1 MTRLIRSTNN
11 ANINLTPNGTGY
23 VNISSDFT
31 ALNKVSRNIIIGG
44 DFSQNPW
51 QRGTTFAAAATGSYS
66 ADRWMISYVTS
77 AVVTMSQQTDAP
89 TVAQAAIYSANCLQC
104 AVTTLDSSIATGDFF
119 SISQRIEGYNF
130 TRIAQRTFTLS
141 FWVKA
146 VKTGIY
152 CVAFTNSGSDR
163 SYVAEYTI
171 NSTAT
176 WEFKTVTVT
185 ASPSAGTWDYTSG
198 IGIRVRF
205 CLAGGATF
213 QTTANAWQTGDFH
226 CTANQV
232 NGLDSTSNTFRLAL
246 VQIEGGRVATPFE
259 VSHVSTVLRD
269 CQRYYFKTFAQGT
282 APAQSA
288 GTTGCLSYRVTTTG
302 VSPSGQ
308 KLDFPATMRT
318 TPSTIT
324 TFSTSAASADWYN
337 STLSSASGTPTT
349 TAAGDR
355 GLYVLN
361 PQVAG
366 DSGLGNQI
374 GIHVTCD
381 AEL

>member
-31 ALNKVSRNIIIGG
+31 ALNKVSKNLLIGG
-44 DFSQNPW
+44 DFGPNPF
-51 QRGTTFAAAATGSYS
+51 QRGTSFAAAATGSYS

-89 TVAQAAIYSANCLQC
+89 TVAAAAIYSTSCLQC
-104 AVTTLDSSIATGDFF
+104 AVTTLDSSIASSDYFA
-119 SISQRIEGYNF
+119 ISQRMEGYHF
-130 TRIAQRTFTLS
+130 SRIAQRAFTLS

-185 ASPSAGTWDYTSG
+185 ASPSAGTWDYTNG
-198 IGIRVRF
+198 IGLRVRF
-205 CLAGGATF
+205 CLAGGSTF
-213 QTTANAWQTGDFH
+213 QTTANAWQTGDYY
-226 CTANQV
+226 CTSNQV
-232 NGLDSTSNTFRLAL
+232 NGLDSTSNTFKLAL
-246 VQIEGGRVATPFE
+246 VQLEAGSVATPFE
-259 VSHVSTVLRD
+259 IQRIQEVLGG
-269 CQRYYFKTFAQGT
+269 CQRYYYKTFPQGT
-282 APAQSA
+282 TPAQNA
-288 GTTGCLSYRVTTTG
+288 GTTGALVYRVTTTG
-302 VSPSGQ
+302 VSPNGQ
-308 KLDFPATMRT
+308 MLTFPVTMRT

-324 TFSTSAASADWYN
+324 TYSTSASSADWYN
-337 STLSSASGTPTT
+337 ISLSSASGTPTT
-349 TAAGDR
+349 
-355 GLYVLN
+355 
-361 PQVAG
+361 
-366 DSGLGNQI
+366 
-374 GIHVTCD
+374 
-381 AEL
+381 